1 MNKPIPKERNERKGY
16 DKILFENHKK
26 RVMNMKPRID
36 SHYIE
41 KLKKI
46 PRFGIDDQI
55 RKRRIIN
62 ENMQLLTRIYH
73 VKPTLDNYNH
83 ISVIRQLQF
92 KKKNFH
98 IERQNRE
105 NRIKNENNKLL
116 KLIQNVKPSINVNK
130 FENDF
135 RKHNNIKKMMLLY
148 PL

>member
-26 RVMNMKPRID
+26 RIMNMKPCVD
-36 SHYIE
+36 SYYIE

-46 PRFGIDDQI
+46 PRLGIDDQI
-55 RKRRIIN
+55 KKRRIMN

-92 KKKNFH
+92 KKQIAR
-98 IERQNRE
+98 IEKQNRE
-105 NRIKNENNKLL
+105 NRIKNENDKLL
-116 KLIQNVKPSINVNK
+116 KSIQNVKPNININK
-130 FENDF
+130 FENEF
-135 RKHNNIKKMMLLY
+135 QKHNNIKKMMLLY

>member
-16 DKILFENHKK
+16 DRILFENHKK
-26 RVMNMKPRID
+26 RIINMKPRID

-46 PRFGIDDQI
+46 PRLHIDNLI
-55 RKRRIIN
+55 KKKKIMN
-62 ENMQLLTRIYH
+62 ENMQLLTRIYN

-92 KKKNFH
+92 KKQITH

-105 NRIKNENNKLL
+105 NKIKKENDKLL
-116 KLIQNVKPSINVNK
+116 KSIQNVKPSININK

-135 RKHNNIKKMMLLY
+135 QKHNNIKKMMLLY

>member
-26 RVMNMKPRID
+26 RIMNMKPRID

-46 PRFGIDDQI
+46 PRLGINDQI
-55 RKRRIIN
+55 KKRTIIN
-62 ENMQLLTRIYH
+62 ENMQLLTRIYN

-92 KKKNFH
+92 KKQLSYN
-98 IERQNRE
+98 ERQNRE
-105 NRIKNENNKLL
+105 NRIKSENDKLL
-116 KLIQNVKPSINVNK
+116 KSIQNVKPSINLK
-130 FENDF
+130 KLENDF
-135 RKHNNIKKMMLLY
+135 QKHNNIKKMMLLY
-148 PL
+148 PS

>member
-16 DKILFENHKK
+16 DRILFENHKK
-26 RVMNMKPRID
+26 RIINMKPRID
-36 SHYIE
+36 SRYIE

-46 PRFGIDDQI
+46 PRLHIDNLI
-55 RKRRIIN
+55 KKKKIMN
-62 ENMQLLTRIYH
+62 ENMQLLTRIYN

-92 KKKNFH
+92 KKQITH

-105 NRIKNENNKLL
+105 NKIKKENDKLL
-116 KLIQNVKPSINVNK
+116 KSIQNVKPSININK

-135 RKHNNIKKMMLLY
+135 QKHNNIKKMMLLY